1 VSADALDARLGHLLL
16 RLLDRRQVRHAVLAV
31 ERGDGTIRWEGA
43 AGAADPGERKMRAGT
58 PYFIA
63 SVDKLLTATVVL
75 RLHERGDLSVDDPL
89 QAHLPDGFADGLH
102 RLGGVDYTPEI
113 TLRHLLGHTSGLPDY
128 LEDRP
133 KGGRAL
139 VEHLAS
145 GMDRAWGVEDL
156 VRVTR
161 ENLTPHFPPQ
171 DPASPRA
178 KVRYCDTNYQ
188 LLIAVIQ
195 EVTGRRLH
203 QVFEDELFRPLGMR
217 QTWFAG
223 LSRPLEPAPEPAALW
238 FADHPLCIPRALRSL
253 WSIYSTAGDTL
264 AFLRALVGGDLFRE
278 PATLRLMREPWR
290 RLPVPRDRAALR
302 APGWPIE
309 YGLGMMRFQLS
320 RALSPLYPVPA
331 LIGHSGSTGSWLFYC
346 PERDLFLAGT
356 VDQGSAGPVPFRFL
370 PKVLRAVERAGA

>member
-1 VSADALDARLGHLLL
+1 MSADELASRLGHLLL
-16 RLLDRRQVRHAVLAV
+16 RLPKRRQVRHAVLAV
-31 ERGDGTIRWEGA
+31 ERGDGTFRWVGA
-43 AGAADPGERKMRAGT
+43 AGVADTGGRKMRAGT

-63 SVDKLLTATVVL
+63 SVDKLFTATVVL
-75 RLHERGDLSVDDPL
+75 RLHERGRLSIDDPL
-89 QAHLPDGFADGLH
+89 QAHLPQGLTDGLH
-102 RLGGVDYTPEI
+102 RLGGVDHTPEI

-139 VEHLAS
+139 VEHLAD
-145 GMDRAWGVEDL
+145 GTDRAWGVEDL

-171 DPASPRA
+171 DLASPRA

-188 LLIAVIQ
+188 LLLAVIR
-195 EVTGRRLH
+195 EVTGRRPH

-217 QTWFAG
+217 HTWFAG

-238 FADHPLCIPRALRSL
+238 FGDRPLSIPRALRSV
-253 WSIYSTAGDTL
+253 WGVYSTADDTL
-264 AFLRALVGGDLFRE
+264 VFLRALVGGDLFGE

-290 RLPVPRDRAALR
+290 PLPVPRDRAALR
-302 APGWPIE
+302 APSWPIE